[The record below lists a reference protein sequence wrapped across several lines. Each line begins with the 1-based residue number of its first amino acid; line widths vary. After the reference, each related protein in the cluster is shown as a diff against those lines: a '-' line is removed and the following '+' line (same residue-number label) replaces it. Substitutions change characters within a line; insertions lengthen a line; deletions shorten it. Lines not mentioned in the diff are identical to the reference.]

1 MAEVSDL
8 QLAQLGNKLERIS
21 IRVNSFGSS
30 LATISNQMAQT
41 SALEQMKEKQ
51 EQDRQR
57 ILAEQQLAAGKES
70 VFERKMQSALVKPLQ
85 GLQGKTAGA
94 LEMLKRFFLSLGV
107 SWLTKQGFEALKAQ
121 KEGNR
126 TKLEEI
132 RDSVVSTIRKVF
144 LVFTVLKRG
153 VSRVIR
159 TILGISG
166 KIFNAIF
173 TGLIK
178 KPFRALM
185 NAIRNALRVATNTI
199 GRMFGRAPRPMR
211 QPQTGRTPGGRPNRG
226 GGRGPG
232 LFDKLFTG
240 ISGFMNFKNEEY
252 TDAGLAGLALA
263 LPTGGKLGLV
273 KYLAGA
279 GLLLDDLAE
288 SFGGNLFGKNPNQ
301 QKELLDAVDEVKQ
314 SEQSAQAETSSN
326 VEPTEGLM
334 GGKSMGDDHH
344 DGGVEA
350 NPSQANFQNLDEP
363 TPADVSP
370 AGSSEPAAAEVSSPG
385 NMSTPAS
392 SVGPTPA
399 PAPEVN
405 ILPQTPQATEVPS
418 EQAPN
423 AADIPRVVSFNKDNF
438 YPLYSQVNYNVVT

>member
-1 MAEVSDL
+1 MAEVSDA

-70 VFERKMQSALVKPLQ
+70 VFERKMQGALVKPLQ
-85 GLQGKTAGA
+85 GLQVKTAGA
-94 LEMLKRFFLSLGV
+94 LEALKRFFISLGL

-121 KEGNR
+121 REGNR

-132 RDSVVSTIRKVF
+132 KDSVLSTIRKVF
-144 LVFTVLKRG
+144 LVFTILKRG
-153 VSRVIR
+153 VGKVIS
-159 TILGISG
+159 TIFGISG
-166 KIFNAIF
+166 KIFNAIY

-185 NAIRNALRVATNTI
+185 NAIRGALRIATNGI
-199 GRMFGRAPRPMR
+199 GRMFGRAPRPSMR
-211 QPQTGRTPGGRPNRG
+211 QPQTKTPGPRPGGPGGKPKPG
-226 GGRGPG
+226 GGIFGG
-232 LFDKLFTG
+232 LFNG
-240 ISGFMNFKNEEY
+240 ISAFMNAKNGEY
-252 TDAGLAGLALA
+252 IDTAMIVL
-263 LPTGGKLGLV
+263 
-273 KYLAGA
+273 
-279 GLLLDDLAE
+279 
-288 SFGGNLFGKNPNQ
+288 SMFGKGRIVRGLMGLGYAADEIAEAFGSNIFGKDPKARAVVEEANK
-301 QKELLDAVDEVKQ
+301 QKESQ
-314 SEQSAQAETSSN
+314 PAQAETSSN

-334 GGKSMGDDHH
+334 GGDTKSMQGDN
-344 DGGVEA
+344 GGVEA
-350 NPSQANFQNLDEP
+350 NTSQANFQNIDEP

-370 AGSSEPAAAEVSSPG
+370 AGSSEPPAAQVSSPG

-399 PAPEVN
+399 PKPEVN

-418 EQAPN
+418 EQAAT
-423 AADIPRVVSFNKDNF
+423 AANIPKVISFNKDNF

>member
-1 MAEVSDL
+1 
-8 QLAQLGNKLERIS
+8 
-21 IRVNSFGSS
+21 
-30 LATISNQMAQT
+30 
-41 SALEQMKEKQ
+41 
-51 EQDRQR
+51 
-57 ILAEQQLAAGKES
+57 
-70 VFERKMQSALVKPLQ
+70 
-85 GLQGKTAGA
+85 
-94 LEMLKRFFLSLGV
+94 
-107 SWLTKQGFEALKAQ
+107 
-121 KEGNR
+121 
-126 TKLEEI
+126 
-132 RDSVVSTIRKVF
+132 
-144 LVFTVLKRG
+144 
-153 VSRVIR
+153 
-159 TILGISG
+159 
-166 KIFNAIF
+166 
-173 TGLIK
+173 
-178 KPFRALM
+178 M
-185 NAIRNALRVATNTI
+185 NAIRGALRIATNSI

-211 QPQTGRTPGGRPNRG
+211 QPKTNTSGGKPTRS

-240 ISGFMNFKNEEY
+240 ISGFLNFKNEEY

-263 LPTGGKLGLV
+263 LPRGGKLGLV

-301 QKELLDAVDEVKQ
+301 QKELFDAVDEVKQ

-350 NPSQANFQNLDEP
+350 NTSQANFQNIDEP

-370 AGSSEPAAAEVSSPG
+370 AGSSEPPAAQVSSPG

-399 PAPEVN
+399 PKPEVN
-405 ILPQTPQATEVPS
+405 ILPQTPQTTEVPS
-418 EQAPN
+418 EQAAT
-423 AADIPRVVSFNKDNF
+423 AANIPKVISFNKDNF

>member
-94 LEMLKRFFLSLGV
+94 LETLKRFFLSLGV

-144 LVFTVLKRG
+144 LVFTILKRG
-153 VSRVIR
+153 VGRVIR
-159 TILGISG
+159 AIFGISG

-185 NAIRNALRVATNTI
+185 NAIRGALRVATNTI
-199 GRMFGRAPRPMR
+199 GRMFGRAPRSPIR
-211 QPQTGRTPGGRPNRG
+211 QPQTGRPPGGRPNRG
-226 GGRGPG
+226 GGNSGGIFGG
-232 LFDKLFTG
+232 LFNG
-240 ISGFMNFKNEEY
+240 ISGFMNFRNEEY
-252 TDAGLAGLALA
+252 VDTAILALSMFG
-263 LPTGGKLGLV
+263 PGRIVRGLM
-273 KYLAGA
+273 AA
-279 GLLLDDLAE
+279 TFTADEIFEA
-288 SFGGNLFGKNPNQ
+288 FGSNLFGKDPNA
-301 QKELLDAVDEVKQ
+301 QKQADAVREEVRPLIQ
-314 SEQSAQAETSSN
+314 SQPAQAETSSN

-370 AGSSEPAAAEVSSPG
+370 AGSSEPPAAQVSSPG

-423 AADIPRVVSFNKDNF
+423 ATDIPRVVSFNKDNF

>member
-30 LATISNQMAQT
+30 LATISNQMTQT

-94 LEMLKRFFLSLGV
+94 LETLKRFFLSLGV

-121 KEGNR
+121 KEGNK
-126 TKLEEI
+126 TKLEKI

-144 LVFTVLKRG
+144 LVFTILKRG
-153 VSRVIR
+153 VGRVIR
-159 TILGISG
+159 TIFGISG
-166 KIFNAIF
+166 KIFNAVF

-185 NAIRNALRVATNTI
+185 NAIRGALRVATNTI
-199 GRMFGRAPRPMR
+199 GRMFGRAPRSPIR
-211 QPQTGRTPGGRPNRG
+211 QPGRTPGRTPGGRPG
-226 GGRGPG
+226 GKPRPSSGGMFGG
-232 LFDKLFTG
+232 LFNG
-240 ISGFMNFKNEEY
+240 ISAFMNAKNGEY
-252 TDAGLAGLALA
+252 IDTAMIVLSMF
-263 LPTGGKLGLV
+263 GKGRIV
-273 KYLAGA
+273 RG
-279 GLLLDDLAE
+279 
-288 SFGGNLFGKNPNQ
+288 LFGLGYGADEIAEAFGSNIFGKDPKARAVVEEAKK
-301 QKELLDAVDEVKQ
+301 QKE
-314 SEQSAQAETSSN
+314 SEPAQAETSSN

-334 GGKSMGDDHH
+334 GGKSMDDDHH
-344 DGGVEA
+344 DGGGVEA
-350 NPSQANFQNLDEP
+350 NTSQANFQNIDEP

-370 AGSSEPAAAEVSSPG
+370 AGSSEPPAAQVSSPG